1 MTMDAR
7 QVQRYQEISIA
18 VPSEEVD
25 PVANYIIENITQGL
39 VLEDK
44 DGSSSTII
52 KFYIAAEDEIASR
65 LAGLKEYLAAINP
78 DHEKITVNR
87 KKTKNLDWIGV
98 YRKSVSPFPVGD
110 SIVIK
115 PPWNRE
121 TFPGRVEI
129 LLEPKMAFG
138 TGRHETTR
146 GMLVEMETI
155 DFLGRSMLDIGC
167 GSGILGVYAALKGAF
182 EVLAYDIDPM
192 AIENSRE
199 NFKLNKVESVCRA
212 ELGSIGDVPVN
223 RRFDAVVANIIKSV
237 IVPIIGPLKSHTRP
251 GGVMILSGLLDQDRE
266 EIENT
271 LQEHNLYS
279 FSFRRDAEWL
289 TYSIQVE

>member
-7 QVQRYQEISIA
+7 QVQWYQEISLA
-18 VPSEEVD
+18 VPAEEVD

-39 VLEDK
+39 VLEDE

-52 KFYIAAEDEIASR
+52 KFYIAAEDEIASM
-65 LAGLKEYLAAINP
+65 LAGLKKYLAAINP
-78 DHEKITVNR
+78 NHENITINQKKI
-87 KKTKNLDWIGV
+87 KNLDWIDA
-98 YRKSVSPFPVGD
+98 YQKSVEPFPVGD
-110 SIVIK
+110 SIVIR

-121 TFPGRVEI
+121 TFPGRIEI

-138 TGRHETTR
+138 TGRHETT
-146 GMLVEMETI
+146 GGTLIEMETI
-155 DFLGRSMLDIGC
+155 DFSGRSMLDIGC
-167 GSGILGVYAALKGAF
+167 GSGILGIYAALKGAS
-182 EVLAYDIDPM
+182 EVLAYDIDPT

-199 NFKLNKVESVCRA
+199 NLKLNKVDSVCRA
-212 ELGSIGDVPVN
+212 ELGSVDDVPAD
-223 RRFDAVVANIIKSV
+223 RRFDVVVANIIKSV

-251 GGVMILSGLLDQDRE
+251 GGVMILSGLLNRDRE
-266 EIENT
+266 EIEKT

-289 TYSIQVE
+289 TYSVQVE